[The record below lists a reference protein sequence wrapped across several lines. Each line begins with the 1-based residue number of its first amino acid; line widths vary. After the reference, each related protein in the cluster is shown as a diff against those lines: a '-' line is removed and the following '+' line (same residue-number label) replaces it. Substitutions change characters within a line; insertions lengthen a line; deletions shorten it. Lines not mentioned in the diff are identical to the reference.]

1 MLSDLEIAQKAPLK
15 PILEIGADLGIPTEF
30 LIPYG
35 HYKAKVDL
43 RFLKTLRDRPDGRLI
58 LVTATTPTAAGEG
71 KTTNTIGLT
80 QALAKMGK
88 KAMICLRE
96 PSLGP
101 CFGVKGGAA
110 GGGWSQVLPMEDINL
125 HFTGDIHAVG
135 TAHNLLA
142 AMLDNHLQQGNALG
156 IDPRTITLRRAMD
169 MNERALRNIVVGLG
183 GKTHGVPRET
193 GFDITVASEVMAI
206 LCLAEDLKDLKE
218 RLGRIVVGLNARG
231 DYVTAADLKAH
242 GAMASLLKE
251 AMNPNLVQT
260 IEHVPAFVH
269 GGPFANIAHG
279 TNSLVATRA
288 ALKLADYAVVEAGF
302 ASDLGAEKFMD
313 IACRYGQFSPSA
325 VVLVTTVR
333 ALKLHGGAPK
343 DQLGTPDPETLRK
356 GLPNLEAHLDNL
368 NNFGVPVVVALNR
381 FTSDSDEELALV
393 REAAAS
399 RDARIALSEVWEK
412 GGEGGMELAREV
424 LAAMEQGASYRR
436 LYGEHLPLKDKIE
449 TIVTRVYGAEG
460 VTFQPGAAAKLAE
473 LEHRGYGTLPVC
485 MAKTQMSL
493 SDDATKKGRHRGF
506 HVTVREV
513 RLSAGAGFVVAIC
526 GDIMTMP
533 GLPKSPA
540 AERIDIDEEGN
551 ITGLF

>member
-1 MLSDLEIAQKAPLK
+1 
-15 PILEIGADLGIPTEF
+15 
-30 LIPYG
+30 
-35 HYKAKVDL
+35 
-43 RFLKTLRDRPDGRLI
+43 
-58 LVTATTPTAAGEG
+58 
-71 KTTNTIGLT
+71 
-80 QALAKMGK
+80 
-88 KAMICLRE
+88 
-96 PSLGP
+96 
-101 CFGVKGGAA
+101 
-110 GGGWSQVLPMEDINL
+110 
-125 HFTGDIHAVG
+125 
-135 TAHNLLA
+135 
-142 AMLDNHLQQGNALG
+142 MLDNHLQQGNALG

-424 LAAMEQGASYRR
+424 LAAMERGASYRR

-493 SDDATKKGRHRGF
+493 SDDATKKGRPRGF

>member
-424 LAAMEQGASYRR
+424 LAAMERGASYRR

-493 SDDATKKGRHRGF
+493 SDDATKKGRPRGF

>member
-436 LYGEHLPLKDKIE
+436 LYGEHLPLKDKI
-449 TIVTRVYGAEG
+449 
-460 VTFQPGAAAKLAE
+460 
-473 LEHRGYGTLPVC
+473 
-485 MAKTQMSL
+485 
-493 SDDATKKGRHRGF
+493 
-506 HVTVREV
+506 
-513 RLSAGAGFVVAIC
+513 
-526 GDIMTMP
+526 
-533 GLPKSPA
+533 
-540 AERIDIDEEGN
+540 
-551 ITGLF
+551 

>member
-1 MLSDLEIAQKAPLK
+1 MASDLEIAQKVSLK
-15 PILEIGADLGIPTEF
+15 PIMEIGADLGIPAEAI
-30 LIPYG
+30 IPYG

-43 RFLKTLRDRPDGRLI
+43 RFLKTLKDRPEGRLI

-80 QALAKMGK
+80 QALVKMGK

-169 MNERALRNIVVGLG
+169 MNERALRHTVIGLG
-183 GKTHGVPRET
+183 GKAHGVPRET

-206 LCLAEDLKDLKE
+206 LCLAEDLMDLKE
-218 RLGRIVVGLNARG
+218 RLGRIVVGLNFKG
-231 DYVTAADLKAH
+231 EYVTAADLKAH

-251 AMNPNLVQT
+251 AINPNLVQT

-313 IACRYGQFSPSA
+313 IACLYGRFSPSA

-343 DQLGTPDPETLRK
+343 DQLGTPDPDALRR

-381 FTSDSDEELALV
+381 FSSDSDEELALV

-412 GGEGGMELAREV
+412 GGEGGLDLAREV
-424 LAAMEQGASYRR
+424 LAAMDQGSAYRR
-436 LYGEHLPLKDKIE
+436 LYGEHLPLKDKIG

-460 VTFQPGAAAKLAE
+460 VDFIPSAAAKLEE
-473 LEHRGYGTLPVC
+473 LEQRGYGTLPVC

-493 SDDATKKGRHRGF
+493 TDDASKKGRPRGF
-506 HVTVREV
+506 RVTVREV

-540 AERIDIDEEGN
+540 AERIDIDSEGN

>member
-35 HYKAKVDL
+35 HYKAKMDL

-493 SDDATKKGRHRGF
+493 SDDATKKGRPRGF

>member
-493 SDDATKKGRHRGF
+493 SDDATKKGRPRGF

>member
-381 FTSDSDEELALV
+381 FTSDRDEELALV

-493 SDDATKKGRHRGF
+493 SDDATKKGRPRGF